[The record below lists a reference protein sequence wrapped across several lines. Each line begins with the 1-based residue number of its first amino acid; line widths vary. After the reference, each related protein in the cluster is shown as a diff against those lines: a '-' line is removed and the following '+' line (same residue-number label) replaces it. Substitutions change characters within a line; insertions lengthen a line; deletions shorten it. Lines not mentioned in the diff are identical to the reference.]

1 MSELPQFV
9 YQGLVLGSIYA
20 LIALGFVIVYKSS
33 EVINFAHGELVLLG
47 GSLVFF
53 WRNQIGIPWVAAVAL
68 AMAMMAVIG
77 LGIERVVL
85 RRMVG
90 RPVFAIVMITIG
102 LAIVVRQTVTSIW
115 GFDNRHIDDPFGA
128 TVYDVGTLRISAASV
143 ATLVATALV
152 LLGFFLFFRWTKSG
166 IAMRAS
172 AFDQEAALS
181 LGISVRRMTAI
192 AWAIAG
198 ATATIAG
205 IFISAFPGSLSPTIG
220 FVALRAFP
228 AAILGGLD
236 SPGGAVTGGLIIG
249 LIEVLLQGY
258 QPRYAPWLGNNFH
271 VVASYAVMV
280 VVLMI
285 RPYGLFGTREVERV

>member
-1 MSELPQFV
+1 VTEFFQFA
-9 YQGLVLGSIYA
+9 YQGLVLGAVYA

-53 WRNQIGIPWVAAVAL
+53 WRNQIEIPFVFAVLL
-68 AMAMMAVIG
+68 AMIMMAGVG

-102 LAIVVRQTVTSIW
+102 LAIVVRQVVTSAW
-115 GFDNRHIDDPFGA
+115 GFADRHINDPFGA
-128 TVYDVGTLRISAASV
+128 TVYDVGGLRVSAASLG
-143 ATLVATALV
+143 TIGATAAV
-152 LLGFFLFFRWTKSG
+152 LLGFFLFFRMTKAG
-166 IAMRAS
+166 VAMRAA

-198 ATATIAG
+198 ATAAIAG
-205 IFISAFPGSLSPTIG
+205 VFISSFPGSLSPTTG
-220 FVALRAFP
+220 FIALRAFP

-236 SPGGAVTGGLIIG
+236 SPGGAVIGGVTIG
-249 LIEVLLQGY
+249 LIEVLMQGY
-258 QPRYAPWLGNNFH
+258 QPRVAPWLGNNFH
-271 VVASYAVMV
+271 VIAAYAVMV

>member
-1 MSELPQFV
+1 MTDFLQFT
-9 YQGLVLGSIYA
+9 YQGLVLGAVYA

-47 GSLVFF
+47 GSLVYF
-53 WRNQIGIPWVAAVAL
+53 WRNQMELPFVAAL
-68 AMAMMAVIG
+68 ILGIGMMAIIG
-77 LGIERVVL
+77 LAIERVVL

-115 GFDNRHIDDPFGA
+115 GFADRHIDDPFGA
-128 TVYDVGTLRISAASV
+128 TVYDVGSLRVSAASIG
-143 ATLVATALV
+143 TLVATGSV
-152 LLGFFLFFRWTKSG
+152 LLAFFLFFRMTKSG
-166 IAMRAS
+166 VAMRAA

-181 LGISVRRMTAI
+181 LGISVRRTTAI
-192 AWAIAG
+192 AWGIAG
-198 ATATIAG
+198 ATAAIAG
-205 IFISAFPGSLSPTIG
+205 VFITSFPGSLSPTTG

-236 SPGGAVTGGLIIG
+236 SPGGAVIGGLAIG
-249 LIEVLLQGY
+249 LIEVLIQAY
-258 QPRYAPWLGNNFH
+258 PPPSWLGNNFH
-271 VVASYAVMV
+271 VIAAYAVMV

-285 RPYGLFGTREVERV
+285 RPYGLFGTKEVERV

>member
-1 MSELPQFV
+1 VTEFLQFV
-9 YQGLVLGSIYA
+9 YQGVVLGAVYA

-47 GSLVFF
+47 GSFVFL
-53 WRNQIGIPWVAAVAL
+53 WRNQIGLPFAVAL
-68 AMAMMAVIG
+68 LLAIVIMAGVG

-90 RPVFAIVMITIG
+90 RPVFAIVMITLG
-102 LAIVVRQTVTSIW
+102 LAIVIRQIVTSVW
-115 GFDNRHIDDPFGA
+115 GFADRHIDDPFGA
-128 TVYDVGTLRISAASV
+128 TVYDVGALSVTAASIW
-143 ATLVATALV
+143 TLVATGLV
-152 LLGFFLFFRWTKSG
+152 LLGFFIFFRSSKSG
-166 IAMRAS
+166 VAMRAA

-192 AWAIAG
+192 SWAIAG
-198 ATATIAG
+198 ATATVAGVFIAT
-205 IFISAFPGSLSPTIG
+205 FPKSLSPTVG

-236 SPGGAVTGGLIIG
+236 SPGGAVIGGLAIG
-249 LIEVLLQGY
+249 LIEVLTQAY
-258 QPRYAPWLGNNFH
+258 QPSWLGNSFH
-271 VVASYAVMV
+271 VVAPYAVMV